1 MKDKNMIAVDTYNKI
16 AQEYDK
22 EFGNDYSDTPYVDKF
37 LNYLEGK
44 KVLDIGCGVGNLTKY
59 IMDKGFNVEGI
70 DLSKEM
76 LNIAKQKYSDIKFYE
91 MNMKEITLRKKYD
104 GIMLAYSLFHLTK
117 KEVIEV
123 LPKYYDLLNSNGKI
137 LLILQYGQ
145 GERIVN
151 EPLKEGL
158 KIFINYYSQDE
169 IIEILKNNRFKI
181 LYTDLKK
188 SESEFELGND
198 KLVIICQKQING
210 KEEKIQKCMQEY
222 LQQKQ
227 ILNSKEKL

>member
-123 LPKYYDLLNSNGKI
+123 LPKYYDLLNSNCKI

-198 KLVIICQKQING
+198 KLVIICQKTN
-210 KEEKIQKCMQEY
+210 
-222 LQQKQ
+222 
-227 ILNSKEKL
+227 

>member
-70 DLSKEM
+70 DLSKGM

-91 MNMKEITLRKKYD
+91 MNMKEITLRKEYD

-198 KLVIICQKQING
+198 KLVIICQKTN
-210 KEEKIQKCMQEY
+210 
-222 LQQKQ
+222 
-227 ILNSKEKL
+227 

>member
-117 KEVIEV
+117 KEVIEL

-198 KLVIICQKQING
+198 KLVIICQKTN
-210 KEEKIQKCMQEY
+210 
-222 LQQKQ
+222 
-227 ILNSKEKL
+227 

>member
-1 MKDKNMIAVDTYNKI
+1 MNIRSEREIKLMKDKNMIAVDTYNKI

-198 KLVIICQKQING
+198 KLVIICQKTN
-210 KEEKIQKCMQEY
+210 
-222 LQQKQ
+222 
-227 ILNSKEKL
+227 

>member
-76 LNIAKQKYSDIKFYE
+76 LNIAKQKYNDIKFYE

-123 LPKYYDLLNSNGKI
+123 LPKYYELLNSNGKI

-145 GERIVN
+145 GERIID

-169 IIEILKNNRFKI
+169 IIEILRNNSFKI

-198 KLVIICQKQING
+198 KLVIICQKTN
-210 KEEKIQKCMQEY
+210 
-222 LQQKQ
+222 
-227 ILNSKEKL
+227 